1 MTRLYRCIALAALLA
16 VTLCIMPAAAQGPAA
31 PAGAAAATPRMPD
44 GHPDLSGMWYRR
56 VPPVP
61 PVQRVGKSIIF
72 NNKAPRDPN
81 ADPSAIAYNPGT
93 PTYKPELVAK
103 VKELNEN
110 QVYADPALSCGPPG
124 VPRLGPPHRIIQT
137 AKEVVFL
144 YDDLNG
150 NFFRYIPIDGRPH
163 RTDIETSA
171 NGDSIGRWD
180 GDTLV
185 VDVNNFNEET
195 WLSDDGLFHSEHMHV
210 VERLRR
216 DGNSLRWDVTVE
228 DPTVLVEP
236 WKMTPR
242 TIKLMTNTEIDTA
255 PPCQEKS
262 IANMQDL
269 THHKN
274 TR

>member
-1 MTRLYRCIALAALLA
+1 MKDRILGGVVVLAGLLTVGLAA
-16 VTLCIMPAAAQGPAA
+16 QQAA
-31 PAGAAAATPRMPD
+31 PARTSDA
-44 GHPDLSGMWYRR
+44 HPDLSGMWYRR
-56 VPPVP
+56 IPPVP

-81 ADPSAIAYNPGT
+81 AEPSAIAYNPGT
-93 PTYKPELVAK
+93 PKYKPEFMAK
-103 VKELNEN
+103 VKELNNN
-110 QVYADPALSCGPPG
+110 QVNEDPALGCAPPG
-124 VPRLGPPHRIIQT
+124 VPRIGPPHRIVQT
-137 AKEVVFL
+137 SKEVVFL

-150 NFFRYIPIDGRPH
+150 SFFRYIPIDGRPH
-163 RTDIETSA
+163 RTDIEASA
-171 NGDSIGRWD
+171 NGDSVGRWD

-185 VDVNNFNEET
+185 IDVNNISEDT
-195 WLSDDGLFHSEHMHV
+195 WLADDGLFHSKNLHV

-216 DGNSLRWDVTVE
+216 DGTAMQWSAVVE
-228 DPTVLVEP
+228 DPGVLAEP

-242 TIKLMTNTEIDTA
+242 TLKLMTNTEIEEA

-262 IANMQDL
+262 LANMQDL